1 MPFDYKT
8 ATIPELFDEYDRIS
22 MASGSQ
28 QVGASREASYLPNV
42 LAEGEE
48 VFALCSGVME
58 GRPWL
63 MALTGGRLLLLN
75 KGHYAGLRLISVHL
89 GAVVSVEC
97 VHQANATIAIELT
110 RIGFTFTGVPRGS
123 AASFTRLLSTQAGK
137 HRHGSIAERCFGLS
151 CRTPTGAG
159 AGWDGL
165 PGELTHT

>member
-1 MPFDYKT
+1 MPFDYKK

-22 MASGSQ
+22 MASGSH

-42 LAEGEE
+42 LAEGEQ
-48 VFALCSGVME
+48 VIALCSGAME
-58 GRPWL
+58 GRTWL

-97 VHQANATIAIELT
+97 VHQANGTIVIELT
-110 RIGFTFTGVPRGS
+110 RVGFTLTGVPRNS
-123 AASFTRLLSTQAGK
+123 AVSFTRLLSTQAGE
-137 HRHGSIAERCFGLS
+137 HCNGSITERCFGLA

-159 AGWDGL
+159 TGWDGL